1 MWDNKEGKIVGL
13 LSGKAKVEIATEGP
27 TQGQVHLYDPK
38 NVTKMA
44 EAQEVGAAAAQK
56 RKGGEDGSPAPAS
69 PAKKQATIDQL
80 LSTQA
85 AVETLFDDNELED

>member
-1 MWDNKEGKIVGL
+1 M
-13 LSGKAKVEIATEGP
+13 EIATEGP
-27 TQGQVHLYDPK
+27 THGQVHLYDPK

-85 AVETLFDDNELED
+85 AVESLFDDNELED